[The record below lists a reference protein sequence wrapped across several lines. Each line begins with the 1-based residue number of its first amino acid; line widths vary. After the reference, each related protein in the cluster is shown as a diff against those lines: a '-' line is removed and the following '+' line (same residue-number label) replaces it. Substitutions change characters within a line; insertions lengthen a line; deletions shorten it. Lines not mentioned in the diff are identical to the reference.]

1 MSGRERIDPGDEA
14 LGGNFY
20 PSPATTCRILHYAA
34 PPSVY
39 YPKRGRD
46 LARDRHSL
54 AGNTGSR
61 DFHVNHKEQ
70 PMTMPTTSA
79 TTDAL
84 VASDDAVAAAL
95 DAAISDSDRIP
106 DLLDVLSAG
115 RLWVPLPDDG
125 RPVTDGSSLTM
136 PTVTYL
142 GSEFVPAFTSAA
154 ALTSYM
160 TDPQDSPDREDTLR
174 PDPGPA
180 VVPHAVVP
188 AAELARALPPDL
200 GIALNPGA
208 EASVP
213 VYPAGVAYLAAV
225 QGQADGVPIR
235 VGHPPRQPTQLIT
248 ETSAQLRAV
257 PAVRAARTAWLS
269 VAGRGEGL
277 IISIDLDNPADEQ
290 AQDAAALAVERA
302 VALATDEAAFPI
314 DVTFPGGGEPNPVAE
329 SMAASTAPFYS
340 RG

>member
-1 MSGRERIDPGDEA
+1 
-14 LGGNFY
+14 
-20 PSPATTCRILHYAA
+20 
-34 PPSVY
+34 
-39 YPKRGRD
+39 
-46 LARDRHSL
+46 
-54 AGNTGSR
+54 
-61 DFHVNHKEQ
+61 
-70 PMTMPTTSA
+70 MTMPTTSA
-79 TTDAL
+79 TPDARA
-84 VASDDAVAAAL
+84 ASDDAVAAAL

-106 DLLDVLSAG
+106 DLLDVLSTG

-160 TDPQDSPDREDTLR
+160 AGTETDAGAGA
-174 PDPGPA
+174 GPA

-235 VGHPPRQPTQLIT
+235 VGHPPRQPTRLIT

-302 VALATDEAAFPI
+302 AALATDETAFPI
-314 DVTFPGGGEPNPVAE
+314 DVTFPGGEPNPVAE
-329 SMAASTAPFYS
+329 SVAASTAPFYS
-340 RG
+340 RA

>member
-1 MSGRERIDPGDEA
+1 
-14 LGGNFY
+14 
-20 PSPATTCRILHYAA
+20 
-34 PPSVY
+34 
-39 YPKRGRD
+39 
-46 LARDRHSL
+46 
-54 AGNTGSR
+54 
-61 DFHVNHKEQ
+61 
-70 PMTMPTTSA
+70 MTMPTTSA
-79 TTDAL
+79 TRDARM
-84 VASDDAVAAAL
+84 ASDDAVAAAL

-106 DLLDVLSAG
+106 DLLDVLSTG

-160 TDPQDSPDREDTLR
+160 AGPPGLPGREDTLR
-174 PDPGPA
+174 PDARPA
-180 VVPHAVVP
+180 VVPHALVPHAVVP

-235 VGHPPRQPTQLIT
+235 VGHPPRQPTRLIT
-248 ETSAQLRAV
+248 EASAQLRAV

-277 IISIDLDNPADEQ
+277 IISIDLDNPSDEQ

-302 VALATDEAAFPI
+302 AALATDEAAFPI

-340 RG
+340 RA

>member
-1 MSGRERIDPGDEA
+1 
-14 LGGNFY
+14 
-20 PSPATTCRILHYAA
+20 
-34 PPSVY
+34 
-39 YPKRGRD
+39 
-46 LARDRHSL
+46 
-54 AGNTGSR
+54 
-61 DFHVNHKEQ
+61 
-70 PMTMPTTSA
+70 MTMPTTS
-79 TTDAL
+79 TTPDAH

-106 DLLDVLSAG
+106 DLLDVLSTG

-160 TDPQDSPDREDTLR
+160 TDTPDYMTDAPDVAGRKDTPRHSPGREDTLR
-174 PDPGPA
+174 HDAGPA

-235 VGHPPRQPTQLIT
+235 VGHPPRQPTRLIT
-248 ETSAQLRAV
+248 ETTAQLRAV

-302 VALATDEAAFPI
+302 AALATDEAAFPI

-329 SMAASTAPFYS
+329 SVAASTAPFYS
-340 RG
+340 RA

>member
-1 MSGRERIDPGDEA
+1 
-14 LGGNFY
+14 
-20 PSPATTCRILHYAA
+20 
-34 PPSVY
+34 
-39 YPKRGRD
+39 
-46 LARDRHSL
+46 
-54 AGNTGSR
+54 
-61 DFHVNHKEQ
+61 
-70 PMTMPTTSA
+70 MTMPTTSA

-95 DAAISDSDRIP
+95 AAAISDSDRIP
-106 DLLDVLSAG
+106 DLLDVLSTG

-160 TDPQDSPDREDTLR
+160 TDPQDPPGREDTLRHPPGREDQLR

-235 VGHPPRQPTQLIT
+235 VGHPPRQPTQLIS
-248 ETSAQLRAV
+248 ETSAQLRAI

-302 VALATDEAAFPI
+302 VALATDETAFPI

>member
-1 MSGRERIDPGDEA
+1 
-14 LGGNFY
+14 
-20 PSPATTCRILHYAA
+20 
-34 PPSVY
+34 
-39 YPKRGRD
+39 
-46 LARDRHSL
+46 
-54 AGNTGSR
+54 
-61 DFHVNHKEQ
+61 
-70 PMTMPTTSA
+70 MTMPTSSA
-79 TTDAL
+79 TRDTG

-95 DAAISDSDRIP
+95 GAAISDSDRIP
-106 DLLDVLSAG
+106 DLLDVLSSG

-154 ALTSYM
+154 ALISYM
-160 TDPQDSPDREDTLR
+160 ADAADEAA
-174 PDPGPA
+174 PA

-188 AAELARALPPDL
+188 AAELARALPPDM

-235 VGHPPRQPTQLIT
+235 VGHPPRQPTRLIS

-269 VAGRGEGL
+269 VAGQGEGL

-329 SMAASTAPFYS
+329 SVAASTAPFYS
-340 RG
+340 RD

>member
-1 MSGRERIDPGDEA
+1 
-14 LGGNFY
+14 
-20 PSPATTCRILHYAA
+20 
-34 PPSVY
+34 
-39 YPKRGRD
+39 
-46 LARDRHSL
+46 
-54 AGNTGSR
+54 
-61 DFHVNHKEQ
+61 
-70 PMTMPTTSA
+70 MTMPTSSA
-79 TTDAL
+79 TRETG

-106 DLLDVLSAG
+106 DLLDVLSSG

-142 GSEFVPAFTSAA
+142 GTEFVPAFTSAA

-160 TDPQDSPDREDTLR
+160 ADNADA
-174 PDPGPA
+174 DPGSA

-188 AAELARALPPDL
+188 AAELARALPPDI

-235 VGHPPRQPTQLIT
+235 VGHPPRQPTRLIS
-248 ETSAQLRAV
+248 EASSQLRTV

-269 VAGRGEGL
+269 VSGRGEGL
-277 IISIDLDNPADEQ
+277 IFSIDLDNPSDPA
-290 AQDAAALAVERA
+290 AQDAAAQAVERA
-302 VALATDEAAFPI
+302 AALATEDASFPI
-314 DVTFPGGGEPNPVAE
+314 DVTFPGETEPNPVAE
-329 SMAASTAPFYS
+329 SVAASAAPFYS
-340 RG
+340 RA

>member
-1 MSGRERIDPGDEA
+1 
-14 LGGNFY
+14 
-20 PSPATTCRILHYAA
+20 
-34 PPSVY
+34 
-39 YPKRGRD
+39 
-46 LARDRHSL
+46 
-54 AGNTGSR
+54 
-61 DFHVNHKEQ
+61 
-70 PMTMPTTSA
+70 MTMPTSSA
-79 TTDAL
+79 TRDTG

-106 DLLDVLSAG
+106 DLLDVLSSG

-125 RPVTDGSSLTM
+125 RPATDGSSLTM

-160 TDPQDSPDREDTLR
+160 AGTGTEIGA
-174 PDPGPA
+174 DPGPA

-188 AAELARALPPDL
+188 AAELARVLPPDI

-235 VGHPPRQPTQLIT
+235 VGHPPRRPTRLISEASTQL
-248 ETSAQLRAV
+248 RKV

-269 VAGRGEGL
+269 VSGRGEGL
-277 IISIDLDNPADEQ
+277 IFSIDLDNPSDPA
-290 AQDAAALAVERA
+290 AQDAAAQAVERA
-302 VALATDEAAFPI
+302 AALATEDASFPI
-314 DVTFPGGGEPNPVAE
+314 DVTFPDEAEPNPVAE
-329 SMAASTAPFYS
+329 SVAANAAPFYS
-340 RG
+340 RA